1 MNRGRSRQQ
10 GVDEV
15 LASTRL
21 TELSSRTGTL
31 VSAEHYLPGRR
42 ATRRVI
48 NCAAARH
55 ADSRRE
61 QREIRRA
68 AREA

>member
-15 LASTRL
+15 PASTRL
-21 TELSSRTGTL
+21 TGLSSRTGTL
-31 VSAEHYLPGRR
+31 VSAEQYLPGRR
-42 ATRRVI
+42 AARRI
-48 NCAAARH
+48 MNGAATRH

>member
-21 TELSSRTGTL
+21 TELYSRTGTL
-31 VSAEHYLPGRR
+31 VSAEQYLPGRR
-42 ATRRVI
+42 AARRI
-48 NCAAARH
+48 MNGAATRH